1 MICRNCKKNKFLK
14 LSNIG
19 YQPISSI
26 FLKNK
31 KKIKN
36 YSLDLFKCKS
46 CDLVQLS
53 KIPNL
58 KDMYGSD
65 YGYKTSV
72 SKLMVNH
79 LREKFVRLKKLNILK
94 KNSNILDIGSNDGTF
109 LNFFVNKEK
118 NLNLYGIDPSASAFL
133 QDYRKK
139 IKIIVDFFNQKTA
152 KKFFGN
158 KKNIKFSLI
167 ASFAMF
173 YDVED
178 PNSFCKNISNI
189 LDKDGIWALEF
200 SYFPLLLKNL
210 TYDQICH
217 EHVVYYTLSTFNKII
232 KKNNLKIIDFSINEI
247 NGGSIEVICAKK
259 TSKHKSKS
267 KKIIKILNEE
277 KSITQRDYDR
287 FNLRV
292 ETSKS
297 NLLLFLKNQKKG
309 DVIGYGA
316 STKGNVILNYCGVT
330 HKNISYI
337 CDANPSKLGKFT
349 PGSHINIISKERMRK
364 INPKYLLVLI
374 WSFRT
379 EVIKQEKEFIKKGGK
394 LIFPLPVF
402 HIVDKEN
409 YSKYLKED
417 FSIYSF
423 A

>member
-26 FLKNK
+26 FLKDK

-53 KIPNL
+53 KIANL
-58 KDMYGSD
+58 KDMYGPD

-72 SKLMVNH
+72 SKLMINH
-79 LREKFVRLKKLNILK
+79 LREKFIRFKKLNILRK
-94 KNSNILDIGSNDGTF
+94 KSNILDIGSNDGTF
-109 LNFFVNKEK
+109 LNFFVNKK
-118 NLNLYGIDPSASAFL
+118 NNLNLYGIDPSASAFL
-133 QDYRKK
+133 DCYNKR
-139 IKIIVDFFNQKTA
+139 IKIIIDFFNQKTT
-152 KKFFGN
+152 KKFFVN

-167 ASFAMF
+167 TSFAMF

-178 PNSFCKNISNI
+178 PNSFSKDISNI
-189 LDKDGIWALEF
+189 LDKNGLWALEF

-217 EHVVYYTLSTFNKII
+217 EHVVYYTLNTFNKII
-232 KKNNLKIIDFSINEI
+232 KKNNLKIIDFTTNEI
-247 NGGSIEVICAKK
+247 NGGSVEVICAKK
-259 TSKHKSKS
+259 KSKHKSKN
-267 KKIIKILNEE
+267 KKINEILKKE
-277 KSITQRDYDR
+277 KLITQSDYGR

-292 ETSKS
+292 ETSKK
-297 NLLLFLKNQKKG
+297 NLLLFLNNQKKS

-330 HKNISYI
+330 HRNISYI
-337 CDANPSKLGKFT
+337 CDANPSKIGKFT

-374 WSFRT
+374 WSFKT

-394 LIFPLPVF
+394 LIFPLPIF
-402 HIVDKEN
+402 HIVDKDN

-417 FSIYSF
+417 FNIYSF
-423 A
+423 T

>member
-1 MICRNCKKNKFLK
+1 MICRNCEKNKFLK
-14 LSNIG
+14 ISNIG

-36 YSLDLFKCKS
+36 YSLDLFKCKI

-53 KIPNL
+53 KIANL
-58 KDMYGSD
+58 KDMYGSE

-72 SKLMVNH
+72 SKLMINH
-79 LREKFVRLKKLNILK
+79 LKEKFIRLKKLNILK
-94 KNSNILDIGSNDGTF
+94 KNSNILDIGSNDSTF
-109 LNFFVNKEK
+109 LNFFINTSD
-118 NLNLYGIDPSASAFL
+118 NLNLYGIDPSASAFIEN
-133 QDYRKK
+133 YNKK
-139 IKIIVDFFNQKTA
+139 IKIIIDFFNQKTV
-152 KKFFGN
+152 KRYFRNN
-158 KKNIKFSLI
+158 KTIKFSLI
-167 ASFAMF
+167 TSFAMF

-178 PNSFCKNISNI
+178 PNTFCKDISNI
-189 LDKDGIWALEF
+189 LEKNGLWILEF

-259 TSKHKSKS
+259 NSKHKTKN
-267 KKIIKILNEE
+267 KKINEILKKE
-277 KSITQRDYDR
+277 KLITQRDYDR

-292 ETSKS
+292 ETSKK
-297 NLLLFLKNQKKG
+297 NLLLFLKNQKKSN
-309 DVIGYGA
+309 VIGYGA

-330 HKNISYI
+330 NKNISYI
-337 CDANPSKLGKFT
+337 CDANPSKIGKFT
-349 PGSHINIISKERMRK
+349 PGSYIDIISKERMRK

-394 LIFPLPVF
+394 LVFPLPIF
-402 HIVDKEN
+402 HIVDKDN

-417 FSIYSF
+417 FNIYSF
-423 A
+423 T